1 MVYEAYSDSWI
12 SITNQSGLSQLG
24 CGIDNEP
31 DSISRN
37 SGRKDCNIHK
47 NEIVSSQTIALTS
60 MSLPVFKS
68 NFFMCLCR
76 VFSI

>member
-1 MVYEAYSDSWI
+1 MVYEACCDNWI
-12 SITNQSGLSQLG
+12 TITNQSGLCQLG
-24 CGIDNEP
+24 CGIGNEP

-37 SGRKDCNIHK
+37 IGRKDCNIHK